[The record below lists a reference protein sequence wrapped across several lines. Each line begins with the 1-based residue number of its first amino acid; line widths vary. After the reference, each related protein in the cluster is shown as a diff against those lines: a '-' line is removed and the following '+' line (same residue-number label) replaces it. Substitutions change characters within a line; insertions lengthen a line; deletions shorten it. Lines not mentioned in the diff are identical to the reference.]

1 MRPEIC
7 PFCVGTAHGQQRHQG
22 KGAPHYRGIAGESR
36 IRPLPCQRLSTM
48 PPAGDRR
55 WPCVRGADKDSPPQI
70 FMPSALGPSP
80 STDRA
85 CSPRP
90 RERQEADRGR
100 RMSSLRPAWGACRG
114 LGACHRG
121 QQHAASAPQS
131 AWRKRDPARW
141 RCWTRSRAC
150 SSRRRVPNSSSW
162 PQGAPGSTHPVCR
175 VCRRSIGGFWLRR
188 EQGATTCTTQI
199 AFSRRAPD
207 WTNSLLA
214 ALGNG
219 SGSSESAW
227 TTPQIW

>member
-7 PFCVGTAHGQQRHQG
+7 PFCGAHGHSTPEELARARG
-22 KGAPHYRGIAGESR
+22 KVGNSR
-36 IRPLPCQRLSTM
+36 LRVNPGLGPLPCQRLSTM

-70 FMPSALGPSP
+70 FMPSAHGPSP

-100 RMSSLRPAWGACRG
+100 RMCSLRPAWDACRG

-121 QQHAASAPQS
+121 QQRAASAPQS

-141 RCWTRSRAC
+141 RYWTRSRAC
-150 SSRRRVPNSSSW
+150 SSRRRVPNSSSL
-162 PQGAPGSTHPVCR
+162 PQGARTHPVCR
-175 VCRRSIGGFWLRR
+175 VCRRSIGGFWLRG

-199 AFSRRAPD
+199 DFSRRAPD